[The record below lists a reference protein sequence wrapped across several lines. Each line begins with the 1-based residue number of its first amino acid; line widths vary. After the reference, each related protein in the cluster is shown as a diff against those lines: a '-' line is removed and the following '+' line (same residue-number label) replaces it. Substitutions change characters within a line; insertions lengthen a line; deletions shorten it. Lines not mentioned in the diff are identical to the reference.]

1 LGFTIS
7 MSTIE
12 LSKLKRN
19 TIIIVETDN
28 SVFEILVTG
37 PKSGLVF
44 ITGGTSFLRPT
55 KVRFLGCIRGD
66 KLLDGKIK
74 KETQMKIFE
83 EKASKKTERTVITSN
98 VVTATIY
105 AHDKSWK
112 YDVIE

>member
-1 LGFTIS
+1 

-12 LSKLKRN
+12 FSKLKRN

-37 PKSGLVF
+37 PKGGSVY
-44 ITGGTSFLRPT
+44 ITGGKSFIRST
-55 KVRFLGCIRGD
+55 KATFLGSI
-66 KLLDGKIK
+66 KDGKIVDDK
-74 KETQMKIFE
+74 IEKGSRMKFFA
-83 EKASKKTERTVITSN
+83 KNASKEKTVITSN
-98 VVTATIY
+98 VMTATVY